1 MQLPKALIFKN
12 TLFFICAFSYRCWKF
27 QFQFFYF
34 AQQNKYV
41 NRVFISQCI
50 LYNNIICSFYKTYIL
65 CQVSIYFTVYRQLFY
80 SALERRQ
87 PAIQPDSILIS
98 GECSSRENL
107 HASHISSMDKTL
119 TVNGSDTCAALP
131 SVHCPKSNPI
141 FRDVTWNVEE
151 TR

>member
-1 MQLPKALIFKN
+1 MSTEYSFHSVQQHNMFILQNVHIMSSKY
-12 TLFFICAFSYRCWKF
+12 LF
-27 QFQFFYF
+27 
-34 AQQNKYV
+34 N
-41 NRVFISQCI
+41 
-50 LYNNIICSFYKTYIL
+50 
-65 CQVSIYFTVYRQLFY
+65 YFTVYRQLFY

-141 FRDVTWNVEE
+141 FRDIT
-151 TR
+151 

>member
-1 MQLPKALIFKN
+1 MQLHKALIFKN
-12 TLFFICAFSYRCWKF
+12 TLFFICAFSYRCLKYKF
-27 QFQFFYF
+27 KFLLLCT
-34 AQQNKYV
+34 AKLICQQSINFTV
-41 NRVFISQCI
+41 
-50 LYNNIICSFYKTYIL
+50 YNNIICSFYKTYIL

-98 GECSSRENL
+98 GECSSREDL

-141 FRDVTWNVEE
+141 FRDITWNVEE
-151 TR
+151 